1 MEQNSQLELAF
12 NFVQYTDKN
21 IFLTGKAGTGKTT
34 FLHQL
39 KKQSHKRMAVVAPTG
54 VAAINA
60 GGVTINSFFQ
70 LPFGPYIPNNN
81 INAQVKRF
89 NKEKI
94 NLIKSLDLLVIDEIS
109 MVRAD
114 TLDHI
119 DEVLRRYKNHTK
131 PFGGIQVLMIG
142 DLHQLSP
149 VVKDEDWLI
158 LKNYYSNLFFFSSKA
173 LQKTSPISI
182 ELKHIYRQVDTM
194 FIDLLNSVRK
204 NEINENILK
213 TLNQRYIPD
222 FKPADEEG
230 YITLTTHNK
239 TAQEIND
246 IKLKELV
253 NPIFRYE
260 ALIQGDFPD
269 YSYPTVAEL
278 ELKKGA
284 QVMFVKN
291 DPSRERLFFNGKIG
305 IITQISKDLIVVQ
318 CPDDDFE
325 ITVNKL
331 DWGNIKYEL
340 DSDTKEVKEKII
352 GVFTQFPLKLAW
364 AITIHKSQGLTFE
377 KAVIDANLAF
387 AHGQVYVALS
397 RCKSFEGMVL
407 RSPISFN
414 SVKTDGTVSEYT
426 EKAQN
431 NEPGLEQLNESRK
444 SFQQTLLLD
453 LYDFN
458 NIKGL
463 FFQVRKIAEDHNTIL
478 ASSIIDDLK
487 SIRENSEK
495 IIYEVAESFKRQ
507 LNSYL
512 GQELLPEENQELQER
527 VKKACIYFLDK
538 IESVIH
544 EGISNLNTDCD
555 NKAVRSNLIETI
567 DNLQKELT
575 IKKAL
580 MKICLNGF
588 STSNYLKTKAN
599 AEIDYVE
606 VKANDK
612 QPAKVDS
619 SIPHPELYQFL
630 KIWRDDLAKEWG
642 VPLYMILAQK
652 SILELVQSLPSNLQ
666 ELETIKGL
674 GKTKVKQYG
683 DQIVEIINNYCDKH
697 EVERKNIIIPFKE
710 KKEKVDSKQVSK
722 DLFKSGK
729 SISEIAVDRG
739 FTIGTIEG
747 HLAHYINTGEVSVFD
762 IVSRIKVAK
771 IMSYIVQNPG
781 ITTAEMKTALGNDI
795 SYGELKAVLS
805 HLTYIKAEEGINN
818 RGLSIR

>member
-1 MEQNSQLELAF
+1 MEQNSQLELAY

-70 LPFGPYIPNNN
+70 LPFAPYIPGNTGN
-81 INAQVKRF
+81 IQVKRF

-119 DEVLRRYKNHTK
+119 DEVLRRFKNHTK
-131 PFGGIQVLMIG
+131 PFGGVQVLMIG

-158 LKNYYSNLFFFSSKA
+158 LKNYYPNLFFFSSKA
-173 LQKTSPISI
+173 LQQTSPVSI

-194 FIDLLNSVRK
+194 FIDLLNRVRK
-204 NEINENILK
+204 NEIDEHILK
-213 TLNQRYIPD
+213 TLNQRYIPN

-246 IKLKELV
+246 VKLHELV
-253 NPIFRYE
+253 NPKFKFD
-260 ALIQGDFPD
+260 AVIQGDFPE

-291 DPSRERLFFNGKIG
+291 DPSKERLFFNGKIG
-305 IITQISKDLIVVQ
+305 MITKISKDQIIVQ
-318 CPDDDFE
+318 CPGDETE
-325 ITVNKL
+325 INVNKL

-340 DSDTKEVKEKII
+340 DAETKEVKEKII

-426 EKAQN
+426 ENAKN
-431 NEPGLEQLNESRK
+431 NEPGEQQLNESRK
-444 SFQQTLLLD
+444 SFQQTLLFD
-453 LYDFN
+453 LFDFN
-458 NIKGL
+458 PIKGL
-463 FFQVRKIAEDHNTIL
+463 FFQVRKIAEDHNNIL
-478 ASSIIDDLK
+478 ASTIIDDLK
-487 SIRENSEK
+487 SIREHSEK
-495 IIYEVAESFKRQ
+495 NIYEVADNFKKQ
-507 LNSYL
+507 LNGYL
-512 GQELLPEENQELQER
+512 GNEFLPEDDQELQAR
-527 VKKACIYFLDK
+527 VKKGCSYFLDK
-538 IESVIH
+538 TESVIT
-544 EGISNLNTDCD
+544 EAIKNLNTDCD
-555 NKAVRSNLIETI
+555 NKAVRTNLIEAI
-567 DNLQKELT
+567 DHLQKELN

-580 MKICLNGF
+580 MKISLNGF
-588 STSNYLKTKAN
+588 STSNYLQTKAN
-599 AEIDYVE
+599 AEIDHV
-606 VKANDK
+606 
-612 QPAKVDS
+612 PAKTS
-619 SIPHPELYQFL
+619 SKDTIKVAANIPHPELYQSL
-630 KIWRDDLAKEWG
+630 KSWRDALADEWG
-642 VPLYMILAQK
+642 VPVYLVLAQK
-652 SILELVQSLPSNLQ
+652 SILELLQSLPSNLQ
-666 ELETIKGL
+666 ELESIKGL
-674 GKTKVKQYG
+674 GKTRIKQYG
-683 DQIVEIINNYCDKH
+683 DQILEIVNHYCENK
-697 EVERKNIIIPFKE
+697 EVERKTILIPFKE
-710 KKEKVDSKQVSK
+710 KKEKVDTKMVTL

-729 SISEIAVDRG
+729 TISEIALERS
-739 FTIGTIEG
+739 FTTGTIEG
-747 HLAHYINTGEVSVFD
+747 HLAHYINSGDISVFD

-771 IMSYIVQNPG
+771 IMAYIVQNPG
-781 ITTAEMKTALGNDI
+781 IGTNEMKTALGDGV
-795 SYGELKAVLS
+795 SYGELKAVLN
-805 HLTYIKAEEGINN
+805 HLAFIRMEEG
-818 RGLSIR
+818 GLG

>member
-1 MEQNSQLELAF
+1 MSMEQNSQLELAF

-81 INAQVKRF
+81 GNVQVKRF

-119 DEVLRRYKNHTK
+119 DEVLRKFKNHHK
-131 PFGGIQVLMIG
+131 PFGGVQVLMIG

-173 LQKTSPISI
+173 LQQTSPVSI

-204 NEINENILK
+204 NEIDENILK
-213 TLNQRYIPD
+213 TLNQRYIPN

-246 IKLKELV
+246 VKLRELK
-253 NPIFRYE
+253 NPVFRYD
-260 ALIQGDFPD
+260 AVIQGDFPD

-291 DPSRERLFFNGKIG
+291 DPSKERLFFNGKIG
-305 IITQISKDLIVVQ
+305 IITQISKDNIVVQ
-318 CPDDDFE
+318 CPGDDIE
-325 ITVNKL
+325 ISVNKL

-340 DSDTKEVKEKII
+340 DPETKEVKEKII

-414 SVKTDGTVSEYT
+414 SVKTDGTVSEFT

-431 NEPGLEQLNESRK
+431 NEPGIEQLNESRK
-444 SFQQTLLLD
+444 SFQQTLLFD
-453 LYDFN
+453 LFDFN
-458 NIKGL
+458 AIKGL
-463 FFQVRKIAEDHNTIL
+463 FFHVRKIAEDHNNIL
-478 ASSIIDDLK
+478 ASSVIDDLK

-495 IIYEVAESFKRQ
+495 DIYDVSENFKKQ

-512 GQELLPEENQELQER
+512 GHELLPEDNEELQAR
-527 VKKACIYFLDK
+527 VQKGCTYFLEK
-538 IESVIH
+538 IDSVIH
-544 EGISNLNTDCD
+544 EVIKNLNTDCD
-555 NKAVRSNLIETI
+555 NKAVRTSLIESI
-567 DNLQKELT
+567 DNLQKEIS

-580 MKICLNGF
+580 MKVCLKGF

-599 AEIDYVE
+599 AEIDYVQT
-606 VKANDK
+606 KPITK

-619 SIPHPELYQFL
+619 SIPHPELYNSL
-630 KIWRDDLAKEWG
+630 KEWRDALAAEWG

-652 SILELVQSLPSNLQ
+652 SILELVQTLPSNLQ

-674 GKTKVKQYG
+674 GKTKVRQYG
-683 DQIVEIINNYCDKH
+683 DQILEIINDYCDNH
-697 EVERKNIIIPFKE
+697 EVDRKTIAIPFKE
-710 KKEKVDSKQVSK
+710 AKEKIDTKKVSF

-729 SISEIAVDRG
+729 SISDIAVERG
-739 FTIGTIEG
+739 FTTGTIEG
-747 HLAHYINTGEVSVFD
+747 HLAHFINTGEISVFD

-771 IMSYIVQNPG
+771 IMAYIVQNPG
-781 ITTAEMKTALGNDI
+781 IGTSEIKTALGDDV

-805 HLTYIKAEEGINN
+805 HLTYIKAEEGIA
-818 RGLSIR
+818 

>member
-70 LPFGPYIPNNN
+70 LPFAPYIPGNTGN
-81 INAQVKRF
+81 IQVKRF

-119 DEVLRRYKNHTK
+119 DEVLRRFKNHTK
-131 PFGGIQVLMIG
+131 PFGGVQVLMIG

-158 LKNYYSNLFFFSSKA
+158 LKNYYPNLFFFSSKA
-173 LQKTSPISI
+173 LQQTSPVSI

-194 FIDLLNSVRK
+194 FIDLLNRVRK
-204 NEINENILK
+204 NEIDEHILK
-213 TLNQRYIPD
+213 TLNQRYIPN

-246 IKLKELV
+246 VKLRELV
-253 NPIFRYE
+253 NPIFKYD
-260 ALIQGDFPD
+260 AVIQGDFPE

-291 DPSRERLFFNGKIG
+291 DPSKERLFFNGKIG
-305 IITQISKDLIVVQ
+305 MITKISKDQILVQ
-318 CPDDDFE
+318 CPGDETE
-325 ITVNKL
+325 INVNKL

-340 DSDTKEVKEKII
+340 DAETKEVKEKII

-426 EKAQN
+426 ENVKN
-431 NEPGLEQLNESRK
+431 NEPGEEQLNESRK
-444 SFQQTLLLD
+444 SFQQTLLFD
-453 LYDFN
+453 LFDFN
-458 NIKGL
+458 PIKGY
-463 FFQVRKIAEDHNTIL
+463 FFQVRKIAEDHNNIL
-478 ASSIIDDLK
+478 ASTIIDDLK
-487 SIRENSEK
+487 SIREQSEK
-495 IIYEVAESFKRQ
+495 NIYEVADNFKKQ

-512 GQELLPEENQELQER
+512 GNEFLPEDDQELQAR
-527 VKKACIYFLDK
+527 VKKACSYFLDK
-538 IESVIH
+538 IESVIT
-544 EGISNLNTDCD
+544 EAIKNLNTDCD
-555 NKAVRSNLIETI
+555 NKAVRTNLIEAI
-567 DNLQKELT
+567 DHLQKELN

-580 MKICLNGF
+580 MKISLNGF
-588 STSNYLKTKAN
+588 STSNYLQTKAN
-599 AEIDYVE
+599 AEIDHV
-606 VKANDK
+606 
-612 QPAKVDS
+612 PAKTS
-619 SIPHPELYQFL
+619 SKDTIKVAANIPHPELYKSL
-630 KIWRDDLAKEWG
+630 KSWRDALADEWG
-642 VPLYMILAQK
+642 VPVYLVLAQK
-652 SILELVQSLPSNLQ
+652 SILELLQSLPSDLQ
-666 ELETIKGL
+666 ELESIKGL
-674 GKTKVKQYG
+674 GKTRIKQYG
-683 DQIVEIINNYCDKH
+683 DQILEIVDHYCEKN
-697 EVERKNIIIPFKE
+697 ELERKTILIPFKE
-710 KKEKVDSKQVSK
+710 KKEKVDTKVVTL

-729 SISEIAVDRG
+729 TISEIAVERS
-739 FTIGTIEG
+739 FTTSTIEG
-747 HLAHYINTGEVSVFD
+747 HLAHYINSGDISVFD

-771 IMSYIVQNPG
+771 IMAYIVQNPG
-781 ITTAEMKTALGNDI
+781 IGTTEMKSALGNEV
-795 SYGELKAVLS
+795 SYGELKAVLN
-805 HLTYIKAEEGINN
+805 HLAFIRMEEG
-818 RGLSIR
+818 GLG

>member
-39 KKQSHKRMAVVAPTG
+39 KKESHKRMAVVAPTG

-70 LPFGPYIPNNN
+70 LPFGPYIPNNGGK
-81 INAQVKRF
+81 IQIKRF

-119 DEVLRRYKNHTK
+119 DEVLRKFKNPQK
-131 PFGGIQVLMIG
+131 PFGGTQLLMIG

-149 VVKDEDWLI
+149 VVKDEEWLI
-158 LKNYYSNLFFFSSKA
+158 LKKYYSNLFFFSSKA
-173 LQKTSPISI
+173 LQSTQPISI

-204 NEINENILK
+204 NQIDENILK
-213 TLNQRYIPD
+213 TLNKRYIPN
-222 FKPADEEG
+222 FKPSDNEG

-246 IKLKELV
+246 IKLRELD
-253 NPIFRYE
+253 NQTFKFS
-260 ALIQGDFPD
+260 ATIQGDFPE

-278 ELKKGA
+278 ELKKGS

-305 IITQISKDLIVVQ
+305 IITHISKDEIIVH
-318 CPDDDFE
+318 CPGDDSE
-325 ITVNKL
+325 INVSKL
-331 DWGNIKYEL
+331 EWPNIKYEL
-340 DSDTKEVKEKII
+340 DSDTKEVKEKTI

-377 KAVIDANLAF
+377 KAIIDANLAF

-414 SVKTDGTVSEYT
+414 SVKTDGTISEFT
-426 EKAQN
+426 EKAQD
-431 NEPGLEQLNESRK
+431 NEPGLEQLNESRR
-444 SFQQTLLLD
+444 SFQQNLIFELF
-453 LYDFN
+453 DFN
-458 NIKGL
+458 LSKGL
-463 FFQVRKIAEDHNTIL
+463 LFQIRKITENHDNIL
-478 ASSIIDDLK
+478 ANSLIDDLN
-487 SIRENSEK
+487 SIRQSAEK
-495 IIYEVAESFKRQ
+495 EIYEVAENFKKQ
-507 LNSYL
+507 LSGFLNND
-512 GQELLPEENQELQER
+512 LLPEENQELQAR
-527 VKKACIYFLDK
+527 VKKACDYFEGKIVSNIYDNIK
-538 IESVIH
+538 
-544 EGISNLNTDCD
+544 NLNTDCD
-555 NKAVRSNLIETI
+555 NKAVRTNLTEAI
-567 DNLQKELT
+567 DNLLKELS

-580 MKICLNGF
+580 MKNCQNGF
-588 STSNYLKTKAN
+588 STSIYLKTKAN
-599 AEIDYVE
+599 ADIDHVAIKTSNKEIS
-606 VKANDK
+606 KAPRN
-612 QPAKVDS
+612 VS
-619 SIPHPELYQFL
+619 HPDLYNSL
-630 KIWRDDLAKEWG
+630 RIWRDELAQEWG
-642 VPLYMILAQK
+642 VPIYLALAQK
-652 SILELVQSLPSNLQ
+652 SILELVQVLPSTLE

-674 GKTKVKQYG
+674 GKTRVRQYG
-683 DQIVEIINNYCDKH
+683 DQILEIINNYCKNND
-697 EVERKNIIIPFKE
+697 VERTAISIPFKE
-710 KKEKVDSKQVSK
+710 KKEKVDSKKLSF

-729 SISEIAVDRG
+729 TISEIALERG
-739 FTIGTIEG
+739 FTTGTIEG
-747 HLAHYINTGEVSVFD
+747 HLAYYIGSGEVSVFD
-762 IVSRIKVAK
+762 IVSKIKVAK
-771 IMSYIVQNPG
+771 IMTHIIQNPG
-781 ITTAEMKTALGNDI
+781 LATSDLKTALGDDI
-795 SYGELKAVLS
+795 SYGEIKAVLN
-805 HLTYIKAEEGINN
+805 HLAFIKSQEA
-818 RGLSIR
+818 

>member
-1 MEQNSQLELAF
+1 MEQNPQLELAF

-70 LPFGPYIPNNN
+70 LPFGPYIPNNAGN
-81 INAQVKRF
+81 IQVKRF

-119 DEVLRRYKNHTK
+119 DEVLRKFKNHHK
-131 PFGGIQVLMIG
+131 PFGGVQVLMIG

-173 LQKTSPISI
+173 LQQTSPVSI

-194 FIDLLNSVRK
+194 FIDLLNRVRK
-204 NEINENILK
+204 NEIDENILK
-213 TLNQRYIPD
+213 TLNQRYIPN
-222 FKPADEEG
+222 FKPADDEG

-239 TAQEIND
+239 TAQEINEV
-246 IKLKELV
+246 KLRELK
-253 NPIFRYE
+253 NPSFKYE
-260 ALIQGDFPD
+260 ATIQGDFPE

-291 DPSRERLFFNGKIG
+291 DPSKERLFFNGKIG
-305 IITQISKDLIVVQ
+305 IITQISKDNIVVQ
-318 CPDDDFE
+318 CPGDEIE

-340 DSDTKEVKEKII
+340 DPETKEVKEKII

-414 SVKTDGTVSEYT
+414 SVKTDGTVSEFT

-431 NEPGLEQLNESRK
+431 NEPGIEQLNESRK
-444 SFQQTLLLD
+444 AFQQNLLFELF
-453 LYDFN
+453 DFN
-458 NIKGL
+458 PIKVL
-463 FFQVRKIAEDHNTIL
+463 FFQIRKIAEDHNNIL
-478 ASSIIDDLK
+478 ASSVIDDLK

-495 IIYEVAESFKRQ
+495 EIYDVSENFKKQ

-512 GQELLPEENQELQER
+512 GHELLPEDNEELQSR
-527 VKKACIYFLDK
+527 VKKGCNYFLEK
-538 IESVIH
+538 IESVIQ
-544 EGISNLNTDCD
+544 EGIKNLNTDCD
-555 NKAVRSNLIETI
+555 NKAVRTSLIETI
-567 DNLQKELT
+567 DSLQKELS

-580 MKICLNGF
+580 MKVCLNGF
-588 STSNYLKTKAN
+588 STSEYLKIKAN
-599 AEIDYVE
+599 AEIDYVQS
-606 VKANDK
+606 KPIAK
-612 QPAKVDS
+612 QSTKVDS
-619 SIPHPELYQFL
+619 SIPHPELYNA
-630 KIWRDDLAKEWG
+630 IKEWRNALASEWD
-642 VPLYMILAQK
+642 VPLYMILPQK
-652 SILELVQSLPSNLQ
+652 SILELVQILPSNLQ

-674 GKTKVKQYG
+674 GKTKVRQYG
-683 DQIVEIINNYCDKH
+683 DQILDIINSYCDNH
-697 EVERKNIIIPFKE
+697 DVERKTITIPFKE
-710 KKEKVDSKQVSK
+710 KKEKVDTKKASF
-722 DLFKSGK
+722 DLFKAGK
-729 SISEIAVDRG
+729 TISEIAVERG
-739 FTIGTIEG
+739 FTTGTIEG
-747 HLAHYINTGEVSVFD
+747 HLAHYINTGEISVFD

-771 IMSYIVQNPG
+771 IMAYIVQNPG
-781 ITTAEMKTALGNDI
+781 MGTTDIKTALGDDV
-795 SYGELKAVLS
+795 SYGEIRAVLS
-805 HLTYIKAEEGINN
+805 HLTYIKAEEGI
-818 RGLSIR
+818 S

>member
-1 MEQNSQLELAF
+1 MSMEQNSQLELAF

-60 GGVTINSFFQ
+60 GGATINSFFQ
-70 LPFGPYIPNNN
+70 LPFGPYIPGNVGNVQ
-81 INAQVKRF
+81 IKRF

-119 DEVLRRYKNHTK
+119 DEVLRRFKNHSK
-131 PFGGIQVLMIG
+131 PFGGIQLLMIG

-173 LQKTSPISI
+173 LQNTSPISI

-194 FIDLLNSVRK
+194 FIDLLNRVRK
-204 NEINENILK
+204 NEIDETVLK
-213 TLNQRYIPD
+213 TLNKRYIPD
-222 FKPADEEG
+222 FKPEDEEG

-246 IKLKELV
+246 IKLRELV
-253 NPIFRYE
+253 NPLFKYE
-260 ALIQGDFPD
+260 ASIQGDFPE

-278 ELKKGA
+278 ELKKGS

-291 DPSRERLFFNGKIG
+291 DPSKERLFFNGKIG
-305 IITQISKDLIVVQ
+305 IITQISKDQIIVK
-318 CPDDDFE
+318 CPSDDFE
-325 ITVNKL
+325 ITVNPL
-331 DWGNIKYEL
+331 EWGNIKYEL
-340 DSDTKEVKEKII
+340 DAETKEVKEKII
-352 GVFTQFPLKLAW
+352 GVFKQYPLKLAW

-414 SVKTDGTVSEYT
+414 SVKTDGTVSEFT

-431 NEPGLEQLNESRK
+431 NEPDIEQLNESRK
-444 SFQQTLLLD
+444 SFQQTLLFD
-453 LYDFN
+453 LFDFN
-458 NIKGL
+458 IIKGL
-463 FFQVRKIAEDHNTIL
+463 FFQIRKIAEDHNTIL
-478 ASSIIDDLK
+478 ANSVIDDLK
-487 SIRENSEK
+487 LIRENSEK
-495 IIYEVAESFKRQ
+495 DIYEVGESFKKQ
-507 LNSYL
+507 INSYL
-512 GQELLPEENQELQER
+512 SNELLPEDNQELQAR
-527 VKKACIYFLDK
+527 LNKACSYFLDK
-538 IESVIH
+538 IESVIN
-544 EGISNLNTDCD
+544 EGIKNLNTDCD
-555 NKAVRSNLIETI
+555 NKAVRTTLI
-567 DNLQKELT
+567 DNIASLQKELG

-599 AEIDYVE
+599 AEIDYLQT
-606 VKANDK
+606 KINDK
-612 QPAKVDS
+612 PQAKVDS
-619 SIPHPELYQFL
+619 SIAHPELYNSL
-630 KIWRDDLAKEWG
+630 KEWRDDLATEWG
-642 VPLYMILAQK
+642 VPLYMVLPQK
-652 SILELVQSLPSNLQ
+652 SILELVQNLPSNLQ

-674 GKTKVKQYG
+674 GKTKVRQYG
-683 DQIVEIINNYCDKH
+683 DQIIEIINNYCDNYA
-697 EVERKNIIIPFKE
+697 VDRKTIVIPFKE
-710 KKEKVDSKQVSK
+710 KKEKIDTKKASF

-729 SISEIAVDRG
+729 TISEIAVERG
-739 FTIGTIEG
+739 FTTGTIEG
-747 HLAHYINTGEVSVFD
+747 HLAHYINSGEISIFE
-762 IVSRIKVAK
+762 IVSKIKVAK
-771 IMSYIVQNPG
+771 IMTYIIQNPG
-781 ITTAEMKTALGNDI
+781 LGSADIKTALGEDV
-795 SYGELKAVLS
+795 SYGEIKAVLN
-805 HLTYIKAEEGINN
+805 HLAFIKMNEGE
-818 RGLSIR
+818 